1 MSAAFWTS
9 GPILP
14 PVRTGLPLGA
24 LRLFLATTRLGF
36 IMQCSDQR
44 AWPALRLGVD
54 VGGTNTDA
62 VLVRDRSLVASFK
75 TPTTSDVETGVFQ
88 AIHAL
93 LQSAGIGAFAIASVV
108 IGTTQFTNAFIER
121 RRLVPIGVIRLAAP
135 ATTSVPPLYD
145 WPAELLDVVGR
156 EVVIVRG
163 GYEFNGR
170 EIAPLD
176 EGAIR
181 EAAIRFRKTGL
192 TSIAIACAFAPINAS
207 MERRAAEIIAA
218 EIPGAQLS
226 LSSDFGRIGLL
237 ERENATAM
245 NASLLALAQQVVG
258 SFNRALKNLGIGA
271 PFFIS
276 QNDGTL
282 MRAEEVERRPVLT
295 FASGPTNSM
304 RGAAL
309 LSGLDDAIVV
319 DIGGTTTDVGCL
331 VRSFP
336 RESALAGDIGGVR
349 TNFRMPDLI
358 SIGLG
363 GGSLI
368 KFGDRT
374 RVGPQSVGYE
384 LVHKA
389 RIFGGET
396 LTATDIAVAA
406 GSAEIG
412 NRSFVANLAPLQI
425 TAALD
430 EIHRLVEDAID
441 RMKTNKADVPVVL
454 VGGGS
459 ILITRALKGVS
470 KVFVPE
476 HSAVA
481 NAVGAAIAQV
491 GGEVDSYFDYELEG
505 REKILNAV
513 KSDAFRRAVA
523 AGAAPSSLRI
533 SELDEVPLG
542 YLPGKKVRV
551 RVKAIGDLDLI
562 PSS

>member
-1 MSAAFWTS
+1 MT
-9 GPILP
+9 
-14 PVRTGLPLGA
+14 
-24 LRLFLATTRLGF
+24 
-36 IMQCSDQR
+36 
-44 AWPALRLGVD
+44 ALRLGVD

-62 VLVRDRSLVASFK
+62 VLVQDRLLVASFK

-88 AIHAL
+88 AIQAL
-93 LQSAGIGAFAIASVV
+93 LQSAGIGAHAIASVV
-108 IGTTQFTNAFIER
+108 IGTTQFTNAFVER

-156 EVVIVRG
+156 EVAIVRG
-163 GYEFNGR
+163 GYEFDGR

-176 EGAIR
+176 E
-181 EAAIRFRKTGL
+181 AAVRDVATRFRKAGL
-192 TSIAIACAFAPINAS
+192 TSVAIVCAFAPINAT
-207 MERRAAEIIAA
+207 MEHRAAKIVST
-218 EIPGAQLS
+218 EIPDVQLS

-245 NASLLALAQQVVG
+245 NASLLALAKQIVG
-258 SFNRALKNLGIGA
+258 SFNRALKKLGISA

-282 MRAEEVERRPVLT
+282 MRAGEVERRPVLT

-319 DIGGTTTDVGCL
+319 DIGGTTTDIGCL

-336 RESALAGDIGGVR
+336 RESALTSDIGGVR
-349 TNFRMPDLI
+349 TNFRMPDLV

-368 KFGDRT
+368 KFGQRT

-384 LVHKA
+384 LVREA
-389 RIFGGET
+389 RVFGGGT

-412 NRSFVANLAPLQI
+412 NRSLVANLAPLDV
-425 TAALD
+425 AAAVD
-430 EIHRLVEDAID
+430 EIHRLVENAID
-441 RMKTNKADVPVVL
+441 RMKTNSADVPVVL

-459 ILITRALKGVS
+459 ILITRPLKGVS
-470 KVFVPE
+470 RVLVPE

-491 GGEVDSYFDYELEG
+491 SGEVDSYFDYEIAG
-505 REKILNAV
+505 REAVLNAV
-513 KSDAFRRAVA
+513 KGDAFRRAVA

-562 PSS
+562 AN

>member
-1 MSAAFWTS
+1 MS
-9 GPILP
+9 
-14 PVRTGLPLGA
+14 
-24 LRLFLATTRLGF
+24 
-36 IMQCSDQR
+36 
-44 AWPALRLGVD
+44 ALRLGVD

-62 VLVRDRSLVASFK
+62 VLVRNRSLVASFK
-75 TPTTSDVETGVFQ
+75 TPTTEDVETGVFH
-88 AIHAL
+88 AIQSL
-93 LQSAGIGAFAIASVV
+93 LESAGVGAHAIATVM

-145 WPAELLDVVGR
+145 WPDELLKILGR
-156 EVVIVRG
+156 EVVIVGG
-163 GYEFNGR
+163 GYEFDGR

-176 EGAIR
+176 EAAVRDAARKFQISGVRSFAI
-181 EAAIRFRKTGL
+181 
-192 TSIAIACAFAPINAS
+192 SCAFAPINPS
-207 MERRAAEIIAA
+207 MEFRAAEIVRAQV
-218 EIPGAQLS
+218 PGALVS
-226 LSSDFGRIGLL
+226 LSSEFGRIGLL

-245 NASLLALAQQVVG
+245 NASLLPLAETVVG
-258 SFNRALKNLGIGA
+258 SFRRALKNLGIQA

-282 MRAEEVERRPVLT
+282 MHAGEVERRPVMT

-336 RESALAGDIGGVR
+336 RESALTVDIGGVR

-363 GGSLI
+363 GGSLVT
-368 KFGDRT
+368 FGQKAA
-374 RVGPQSVGYE
+374 VGPRSVGYE
-384 LVHKA
+384 LVHQA
-389 RIFGGET
+389 RVFGGAI
-396 LTATDIAVAA
+396 LTATDIAVASGA
-406 GSAEIG
+406 ADIG
-412 NRSFVANLAPLQI
+412 NRSLVNNLAPFQVN
-425 TAALD
+425 AALD

-459 ILITRALKGVS
+459 ILITRALKGVGR
-470 KVFVPE
+470 VLVPE
-476 HSAVA
+476 NSSVA

-491 GGEVDSYFDYELEG
+491 GGEVDSYFDYELQG
-505 REKILNAV
+505 REAVLDAAKSNAF
-513 KSDAFRRAVA
+513 SRAIA
-523 AGAAPSSLRI
+523 AGAESSSLRI
-533 SELDEVPLG
+533 VEVDEVPLG

-551 RVKAIGDLDLI
+551 RVKAIGDLNLGLVANVQ
-562 PSS
+562 